1 MNKKVK
7 SYRGD
12 KPRIYIIDVTNRDGV
27 QTSGINLSKLQKTI
41 LNIKLNDMGVYQSEM
56 GFPALGSEKNY
67 INSNLEL
74 AEKGVLKPIVLEGW
88 ARAVSPDVERA
99 KELCPKLLHMNLSIS
114 TSDIMI
120 KGKFGGRI
128 NKKDI
133 IDMMAE
139 AVDKAV
145 ELGVET
151 IGVNAEDASRT
162 RHLNKHE
169 SYLIDFSTAAKEHG
183 ADRVRYCDTLGY
195 DSAHTAYQRVK
206 SLAEAVD
213 IPIEIHMHNDIAS
226 SVTVAVEAAMGAI
239 DAGVDAYINTTVG
252 GFGERAGNTKLTP
265 VLAHIK
271 HSSGLEGRD
280 VLDPRID
287 TKKCWDI
294 ANYMFRSFGHPI
306 PLNYPV
312 LGANAFSHESGIHVD
327 GQLKDRHMY
336 ELYSPEE
343 FGVPTDVKVVTGRK
357 ITAGEYSG
365 KKAVIHVFEQ
375 LGIDLEDP
383 GRILRLVRYAN
394 LLNQKPLTDDELRFI
409 ARYPDTAEKLMVVD
423 PKQD

>member
-1 MNKKVK
+1 MKRKVK
-7 SYRGD
+7 PYKGD

-41 LNIKLNDMGVYQSEM
+41 LNMKLNEMGIYQCEM

-67 INSNLEL
+67 INANLEL
-74 AEKGVLKPIVLEGW
+74 AEMGVLKPIILEGW
-88 ARAVSPDVERA
+88 TRAFAPDVEKA
-99 KELCPKLLHMNLSIS
+99 KELCPELKHMNLSIS

-120 KGKFGGRI
+120 KGKFGGRK

-133 IDMMAE
+133 IDMMTE

-145 ELGVET
+145 ELGIET

-169 SYLIDFSTAAKEHG
+169 SYLIDFATAAKEHG
-183 ADRVRYCDTLGY
+183 ADRIRYCDTVGF
-195 DSAHTAYQRVK
+195 DTAHSAYERVK
-206 SLAEAVD
+206 SLAEAVN
-213 IPIEIHMHNDIAS
+213 IPIEIHMHNDIS
-226 SVTVAVEAAMGAI
+226 SAVTVAVEAAMGAI

-271 HSSGLEGRD
+271 HSSGLEGID
-280 VLDPRID
+280 ILDSRID
-287 TKKCWDI
+287 MKKCWDI
-294 ANYMFRSFGHPI
+294 ANYVFRSFGHSIPI
-306 PLNYPV
+306 NYPV

-343 FGVPTDVKVVTGRK
+343 FGVPTDVKIVTGRK
-357 ITAGEYSG
+357 ITIGEYSG
-365 KKAVIHVFEQ
+365 TKAVIYVYEQ
-375 LGIDLEDP
+375 LGIDLENP
-383 GRILRLVRYAN
+383 ERILRLVRYAN
-394 LLNQKPLTDDELRFI
+394 LLNQKPLNEDELRFI
-409 ARYPDTAEKLMVVD
+409 AKYPDIAEKLMVVD
-423 PKQD
+423 PKFD